1 MINIG
6 LLGLGTVGTGIL
18 EILKE
23 RNNGIRV
30 SKVLV
35 NDINKKRDIDLNG
48 AVITSDFNEILCDES
63 ISIITEVTSSVEQG
77 YEYIKSALNSGKH
90 VVTANK
96 AVVSGYYEELSSLA
110 KENNRAFLY
119 EASVGGGIPIIKPL
133 REQVELNEIISIQ
146 GILNGTCNYIL
157 TKMFDENLNY
167 DQALKMAQEL
177 GYSEADPSADVDGY
191 DTLRK
196 LRILGTLGFQGSVRE
211 SDIQVSGIRG
221 ITAFD
226 VEQIKKMDCTVKLI
240 GEMKAVEN
248 EFTAAVQ
255 PVLIKKNSYFSNVN
269 MSFNSI
275 VFKGSNVG
283 ELKFYGLGA
292 GKLPT
297 ATAVLNDILDIVN
310 NSYRKSN
317 PLGGKVLK
325 NANHKQKERYYLRIS
340 DFNAKKSD
348 RLKYITEK
356 LLYSSE
362 NTAVITKEVLYDDIL
377 NLVAEPG
384 LSRYFAAK
392 IPEGPRNIGTIGT
405 VGDGFFGNQMNQMD
419 PVFLEETAFTS

>member
-63 ISIITEVTSSVEQG
+63 ISIIAEVTSSVEQG

-211 SDIQVSGIRG
+211 SDI
-221 ITAFD
+221 
-226 VEQIKKMDCTVKLI
+226 
-240 GEMKAVEN
+240 
-248 EFTAAVQ
+248 
-255 PVLIKKNSYFSNVN
+255 
-269 MSFNSI
+269 
-275 VFKGSNVG
+275 
-283 ELKFYGLGA
+283 
-292 GKLPT
+292 
-297 ATAVLNDILDIVN
+297 
-310 NSYRKSN
+310 
-317 PLGGKVLK
+317 
-325 NANHKQKERYYLRIS
+325 
-340 DFNAKKSD
+340 
-348 RLKYITEK
+348 
-356 LLYSSE
+356 E
-362 NTAVITKEVLYDDIL
+362 NTGI
-377 NLVAEPG
+377 AEG
-384 LSRYFAAK
+384 SRL
-392 IPEGPRNIGTIGT
+392 EGNYPY
-405 VGDGFFGNQMNQMD
+405 
-419 PVFLEETAFTS
+419 